1 MGDLMSREI
10 KKFDSNNLIS
20 YSLLNV
26 VMDSMDE
33 CIVYVNTEGIIEMMS
48 EAYCEFLNI
57 KKEDAVG
64 KHVTEVIENTRM
76 HLVTQSGNKEI
87 AQVQEIMGRK
97 MIADRIPVY
106 VDDKLVGAV
115 GRVLFKD
122 VNELTRLHNKIN
134 TMESKLNLYQEEF
147 KNINK
152 AKYNLNN
159 IIGDS
164 MIMLKLKNNIK
175 KIARTNSNVL
185 ITGESGTGKELF
197 AHAVHNESIRADMPF
212 VSVNCGA
219 IPYDLME
226 SELFGYEKGAFTGA
240 KKGGKIG
247 KFKAA
252 DGGTIFLDEIAEL
265 PLKMQVKLLRV
276 LQDHEIEKVGS
287 NIKEKVNIRVIAA
300 TNKNIDELVKKGEFR
315 LDLFYRLSV
324 VNLKIPPLR
333 DRNGDIRLL
342 VNYLINKIS
351 NKEGIRVDGI
361 KENALKSLET
371 YEWPGNVR
379 ELENTIEQALNFLD
393 NEKVIKLIHLP
404 PRISGVKQS
413 REVKDLKSVLEE
425 AEKDALIQVLRTT
438 DDNKTKT
445 AKILGV
451 SRTTL
456 YEKMNKYGLS

>member
-1 MGDLMSREI
+1 
-10 KKFDSNNLIS
+10 
-20 YSLLNV
+20 
-26 VMDSMDE
+26 
-33 CIVYVNTEGIIEMMS
+33 
-48 EAYCEFLNI
+48 
-57 KKEDAVG
+57 
-64 KHVTEVIENTRM
+64 
-76 HLVTQSGNKEI
+76 
-87 AQVQEIMGRK
+87 
-97 MIADRIPVY
+97 
-106 VDDKLVGAV
+106 
-115 GRVLFKD
+115 
-122 VNELTRLHNKIN
+122 
-134 TMESKLNLYQEEF
+134 
-147 KNINK
+147 
-152 AKYNLNN
+152 
-159 IIGDS
+159 
-164 MIMLKLKNNIK
+164 
-175 KIARTNSNVL
+175 
-185 ITGESGTGKELF
+185 
-197 AHAVHNESIRADMPF
+197 MPF

-413 REVKDLKSVLEE
+413 REVKDLKSVVEE

-438 DDNKTKT
+438 DDNKTET

>member
-1 MGDLMSREI
+1 
-10 KKFDSNNLIS
+10 
-20 YSLLNV
+20 
-26 VMDSMDE
+26 
-33 CIVYVNTEGIIEMMS
+33 
-48 EAYCEFLNI
+48 
-57 KKEDAVG
+57 
-64 KHVTEVIENTRM
+64 
-76 HLVTQSGNKEI
+76 
-87 AQVQEIMGRK
+87 
-97 MIADRIPVY
+97 
-106 VDDKLVGAV
+106 
-115 GRVLFKD
+115 
-122 VNELTRLHNKIN
+122 
-134 TMESKLNLYQEEF
+134 
-147 KNINK
+147 
-152 AKYNLNN
+152 
-159 IIGDS
+159 
-164 MIMLKLKNNIK
+164 
-175 KIARTNSNVL
+175 
-185 ITGESGTGKELF
+185 
-197 AHAVHNESIRADMPF
+197 MPF

-413 REVKDLKSVLEE
+413 REVKDLKSVVEE